1 MAMIVEEN
9 YPQPFDRSEA
19 EDEEI
24 PQGVIEAAQGLIEDA
39 SDHWRRNSDSI
50 GDELDLNNVG
60 VHFKQ
65 LDVSVTN
72 CRQVWLIV
80 LTDDVACTV
89 LTSTIVFEG
98 EAAGDNGLD

>member
-1 MAMIVEEN
+1 MAMTVEEN
-9 YPQPFDRSEA
+9 SPQSLDRSEA
-19 EDEEI
+19 EDDEI

-39 SDHWRRNSDSI
+39 RNHWRRNSDGI
-50 GDELDLNNVG
+50 GCELDLNNVG

-72 CRQVWLIV
+72 CRQVWLVV
-80 LTDDVACTV
+80 LTDDVACTI

-98 EAAGDNGLD
+98 EATAGNGLD